1 MNEQLFTGK
10 SGYYEMSRPKVSQ
23 SAVDYLC
30 SIVPPDAVFADIG
43 AGTGKFT
50 SLIAERDY
58 AIYAVEPNSEMHMV
72 LKNKLS
78 SYSNVKILNTSA
90 EKTEIPSKS
99 VDVIVA
105 VTALH
110 WFDLD
115 AFRTECLR
123 ILKPGGFV
131 VAIYN
136 SRKSE
141 IEKKA
146 IVHSEKTAT
155 EIFFGENCDIVMF
168 PNKQTYSREQFIA
181 YHLSHSSAPNIGDDK
196 YSSYIK
202 EVNSLFDKNS
212 VNGSYVF
219 DFISILYIGRSCLVN
234 YLEK

>member
-1 MNEQLFTGK
+1 MNEQLFIGK
-10 SGYYEMSRPKVSQ
+10 SEYYEMSRPAVSQ
-23 SAVDYLC
+23 RAVDYLC
-30 SIVPPDAVFADIG
+30 FIVPSDAVFADIG

-50 SLIAERDY
+50 SLIAKRDY
-58 AIYAVEPNSEMHMV
+58 DIYAVEPNSEMRMV
-72 LKNKLS
+72 LTNKLS

-90 EKTEIPSKS
+90 ENTEIPSKS

-115 AFRTECLR
+115 GFRAECLR

-141 IEKKA
+141 IENKA
-146 IVHSEKTAT
+146 IAHSEKTAT
-155 EIFFGENCDIVMF
+155 EIFFGEDCEIIAF
-168 PNKQTYSREQFIA
+168 PNRQTYSREQFIA

-196 YSSYIK
+196 YCTYIK
-202 EVNSLFDKNS
+202 EVNALFDKNS
-212 VNGSYVF
+212 VNGSYIF
-219 DFISILYIGRSCLVN
+219 DFITILYIDRNYLVN
-234 YLEK
+234 HLEK